1 MTLASVLAGLAVLA
15 WLVAAVAALRLM
27 RYRLPGRSAGW
38 YAVRGHTFFNG
49 ANFTPDGAATHRTFL
64 LAALGFGVALAA
76 LIVYSFVNLPLR

>member
-38 YAVRGHTFFNG
+38 YAVRGHTFFS
-49 ANFTPDGAATHRTFL
+49 ASNFTPDGAPAHRAFL
-64 LAALGFGVALAA
+64 LGAAGFAAALVAL
-76 LIVYSFVNLPLR
+76 FVVAFANIR